1 MRQYILHVLLVT
13 LALTACSDF
22 LDIKPYGKT
31 IPRTREEYKALLDET
46 LNGIDMGSTG
56 DEQLLGSYSLSASYE
71 ECADNLETN
80 LTEYPSGNY
89 LTTYIGAILSGRQSV
104 YN

>member
-1 MRQYILHVLLVT
+1 MTMRQYILHVLLIA

-56 DEQLLGSYSLSASYE
+56 DEQLLGSYSNA
-71 ECADNLETN
+71 
-80 LTEYPSGNY
+80 P
-89 LTTYIGAILSGRQSV
+89 TTWKPTSPNTPVATT
-104 YN
+104 